1 MLTSKQRAYLRAMA
15 NSIETI
21 LMVGKGGISD
31 DIVKQA
37 NDALKARELIKGKD
51 VYKRQVESNVV
62 GLIADSISDYQTKE
76 NS

>member
-21 LMVGKGGISD
+21 LMVGKGGISA

-37 NDALKARELIKGKD
+37 NDALKARELIAG
-51 VYKRQVESNVV
+51 
-62 GLIADSISDYQTKE
+62 DSAAFSARYSRRNCRK
-76 NS
+76 NKV

>member
-37 NDALKARELIKGKD
+37 NDALKARELI
-51 VYKRQVESNVV
+51 
-62 GLIADSISDYQTKE
+62 
-76 NS
+76 

>member
-37 NDALKARELIKGKD
+37 NDALKAREFRAIQQKKLQKK
-51 VYKRQVESNVV
+51 QN
-62 GLIADSISDYQTKE
+62 LM
-76 NS
+76 